1 MFYGHINFGQY
12 CCAVQ
17 FDLSNVQT
25 CYKNGDNS
33 NPGSSAPSMPQDHY
47 CVQILQHTRDAEH
60 NFQVKTNKRGI

>member
-1 MFYGHINFGQY
+1 MFCGHINFGQY

-47 CVQILQHTRDAEH
+47 CVQDIPTHGH